1 MFIADLEYK
10 VWPMD
15 LWTGFHR
22 CHKKSVSVA
31 ISVSISHNSS
41 QLVKNKLEEP
51 PSIINELNLDLIF
64 GNSLESNQF
73 RRDDALAQVKNSVG
87 Q

>member
-1 MFIADLEYK
+1 
-10 VWPMD
+10 MD
-15 LWTGFHR
+15 SWTGFHR

-31 ISVSISHNSS
+31 ISVSISNNSS
-41 QLVKNKLEEP
+41 QLVKNKLEETA
-51 PSIINELNLDLIF
+51 SIINELNLDLTF

-73 RRDDALAQVKNSVG
+73 RRDDTLAQVKNSVG